1 MNKTWHFKS
10 SAGLKNIVILMSEYK
25 ILSGGACE
33 CIFHE
38 YTEHVAL
45 IIHLLYFLI
54 GRHVIFD
61 TVALF
66 KKALE

>member
-1 MNKTWHFKS
+1 
-10 SAGLKNIVILMSEYK
+10 MSEYK